1 MAKYLIMKCDEL
13 SDQYE
18 CDADRSPVCL
28 VDDWAYYNEYGYEVY
43 EILKNNTFKLIK
55 SYAQEDKKRKKKKSN
70 RR

>member
-28 VDDWAYYNEYGYEVY
+28 ADNWTYYNEYGYEVY
-43 EILKNNTFKLIK
+43 EVLKNNTFKLIK
-55 SYAQEDKKRKKKKSN
+55 SYEQVDKKRK
-70 RR
+70 RRV